1 MTTSTTKPRR
11 AKRRKPKP
19 MTEQSYPV
27 TLDKEP
33 DTAISHEV
41 IQAVAKKAVLPKPKV
56 IPFKDYVADF
66 HNRWQIHLH
75 EWNELIKDSK
85 WVYDKA
91 KPYYNKVVDRLS
103 LKASK

>member
-11 AKRRKPKP
+11 AKRRKPKA

-27 TLDKEP
+27 KD
-33 DTAISHEV
+33 
-41 IQAVAKKAVLPKPKV
+41 VAPVKPKV
-56 IPFKDYVADF
+56 NIIPIEDYVADF
-66 HNRWQIHLH
+66 HNRWQIHLY
-75 EWNELIKDSK
+75 EWNELIKDSR

-91 KPYYNKVVDRLS
+91 KPYYDKVVARLS

>member
-1 MTTSTTKPRR
+1 MTATTVTKPRR
-11 AKRRKPKP
+11 AKRRKPKT

-27 TLDKEP
+27 KD
-33 DTAISHEV
+33 
-41 IQAVAKKAVLPKPKV
+41 VAPVKPKV

-66 HNRWQIHLH
+66 HNRWQIHLY

-103 LKASK
+103 PKASK

>member
-11 AKRRKPKP
+11 AKRRKPKT

-27 TLDKEP
+27 KD
-33 DTAISHEV
+33 
-41 IQAVAKKAVLPKPKV
+41 VAPVKPKV
-56 IPFKDYVADF
+56 NIIPFKDYVADF
-66 HNRWQIHLH
+66 HNRWQVHLY
-75 EWNELIKDSK
+75 EWNELIKDAK
-85 WVYDKA
+85 WVYNKA